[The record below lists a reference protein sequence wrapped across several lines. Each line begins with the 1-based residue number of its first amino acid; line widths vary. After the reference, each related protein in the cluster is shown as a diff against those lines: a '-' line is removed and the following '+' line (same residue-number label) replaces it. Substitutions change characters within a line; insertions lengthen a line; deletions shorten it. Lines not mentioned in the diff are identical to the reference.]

1 MDLAAER
8 ALADVLTGAATG
20 GLLEAAH
27 DLSEGGLAIA
37 LAECCLDQ
45 GVGCQV
51 ALPGDLFTQLFSE
64 SAARAVVAVRPG
76 CERAF
81 AALAARHGVPVTE
94 LGVAGGDSLVV
105 QGSDVQG
112 GFAIH
117 VDELA
122 AAHAGTLPALFG

>member
-1 MDLAAER
+1 VDLAAEQ
-8 ALADVLTGAATG
+8 ALARVLTAAAAD

-45 GVGCQV
+45 WLGCQV
-51 ALPGDLFTQLFSE
+51 ALPGDPFTQLFSE

-76 CERAF
+76 SEQAF
-81 AALAARHGVPVTE
+81 AALAARRGVPVQE

-105 QGSDVQG
+105 QGLAGQVSFD
-112 GFAIH
+112 IP

-122 AAHAGTLPALFG
+122 AAHTGTLPALFG